1 MDIYIYGQGQDSRK
15 PDLERE
21 GTDNA
26 GDGAIDP
33 VIWYRTE
40 GEATTQNM
48 SSFNDPD
55 AKKAA
60 RPEPGGQSQ

>member
-1 MDIYIYGQGQDSRK
+1 LNIYSQRQDSRK
-15 PDLERE
+15 PDLDRE
-21 GTDNA
+21 GIDNA

-33 VIWYRTE
+33 AIWYRAE
-40 GEATTQNM
+40 DEATAQNI

-55 AKKAA
+55 AKRAA